1 MSLINRIIDNNISKN
16 TAALLGALIATVSL
30 TVCITLLWPFG
41 DVVEQIFAGATFFF
55 VFWASLFYWAILAEN
70 GTKAWIRIL
79 SIFLPALTIII
90 LSFLLKPQS
99 I

>member
-1 MSLINRIIDNNISKN
+1 VSLINRIFDNNISKN
-16 TAALLGALIATVSL
+16 IAATLGAFITTISL

-70 GTKAWIRIL
+70 GTRAWIRIFI
-79 SIFLPALTIII
+79 IFLPALAIIVI
-90 LSFLLKPQS
+90 SFFLKLQVK
-99 I
+99 

>member
-1 MSLINRIIDNNISKN
+1 MSLINRIFENNISKN
-16 TAALLGALIATVSL
+16 IAATLGAFITTISL

-70 GTKAWIRIL
+70 GAWAWIRMLIIL
-79 SIFLPALTIII
+79 LPALAVITI
-90 LSFLLKPQS
+90 SFLLKSQTQ
-99 I
+99 